1 MAGRLRLP
9 SRPSRSARDEMRMTL
24 IEHLDELRSRLIKIG
39 IAFFGVSIIAWFF
52 RERIFEWILAPAGG
66 ALEGKLNVTGV
77 TEQLFTD
84 MKLALYVGFL
94 LTVPILLYQI
104 WAFVAPAVG
113 DMGRAFTY
121 TIISLA
127 SALFIAGVAFG
138 YFVVLPIGTQF
149 LLNWDT
155 DRFDPIIT
163 AQSYLPF
170 VTRFLLAFGIVFEL
184 PAATYV
190 AAKLELVDAPLLR
203 RYRKH
208 AIIVNTVLAA
218 ALTPGQ
224 DPYSMLLMAVP
235 MIVMYEISI
244 LIARYVNPTTEV
256 TAHALARN
264 DEDDDQHEGEE
275 PEVEDEANEPEIDG
289 FEETDD
295 PSENGH
301 ERDL

>member
-9 SRPSRSARDEMRMTL
+9 SRPRDEARMTL
-24 IEHLDELRSRLIKIG
+24 IEHLDELRSRIIKVG
-39 IAFFGVSIIAWFF
+39 VAFFAVAVVAWFF
-52 RERIFEWILAPAGG
+52 RAQIFEWLLAPAGD
-66 ALEGKLNVTGV
+66 ALSGKLNVTSV

-94 LTVPILLYQI
+94 LTIPVLLYQV

-121 TIISLA
+121 TIITLA
-127 SALFIAGVAFG
+127 SALFLAGVAFG

-149 LLNWDT
+149 LLTWAP
-155 DRFDPIIT
+155 DRYETIIT
-163 AQSYLPF
+163 SQYYLQF

-190 AAKLELVDAPLLR
+190 GAKLGLIDAPFLK
-203 RYRKH
+203 RYRRH
-208 AIIVNTVLAA
+208 AIVINFVLAA

-224 DPYSMLLMAVP
+224 DPYSMVLMALP
-235 MIVMYEISI
+235 MIVMYELSI
-244 LIARYVNPTTEV
+244 VIARYVNPV
-256 TAHALARN
+256 
-264 DEDDDQHEGEE
+264 
-275 PEVEDEANEPEIDG
+275 PEVGGDEPATGEDEPY
-289 FEETDD
+289 EEDA
-295 PSENGH
+295 SELEQVASREEDEV

>member
-1 MAGRLRLP
+1 
-9 SRPSRSARDEMRMTL
+9 MTL
-24 IEHLDELRSRLIKIG
+24 IEHLDELRSRIIRVG
-39 IAFFGVSIIAWFF
+39 IAFFGVAIVAWFF
-52 RERIFEWILAPAGG
+52 RERIFDWLLAPAGD
-66 ALEGKLNVTGV
+66 ALQGKLNVTGV

-94 LTVPILLYQI
+94 LTIPVLLYQV

-113 DMGRAFTY
+113 DMGRVFTY
-121 TIISLA
+121 TIISMA

-138 YFVVLPIGTQF
+138 YFIVLPIGTQF
-149 LLNWDT
+149 LLGWDT
-155 DRFDPIIT
+155 ERFDPIIT

-190 AAKLELVDAPLLR
+190 AAKLELVDAPLLK

-208 AIIVNTVLAA
+208 AIILNTVLAA

-235 MIVMYEISI
+235 MIVMYEVSI
-244 LIARYVNPTTEV
+244 LIARYVNPSTEV
-256 TAHALARN
+256 TAHELAREP
-264 DEDDDQHEGEE
+264 DEHESEGEADE
-275 PEVEDEANEPEIDG
+275 SGIGDFED
-289 FEETDD
+289 TDD
-295 PSENGH
+295 HPENGH

>member
-9 SRPSRSARDEMRMTL
+9 SRPRGPREEMRMTL
-24 IEHLDELRSRLIKIG
+24 IGHLDELRSRIIRVG
-39 IAFFGVSIIAWFF
+39 IAFFGVAIVAWFF
-52 RERIFEWILAPAGG
+52 RERIFDWLLAPAGD
-66 ALEGKLNVTGV
+66 ALQGKLNVTGV

-94 LTVPILLYQI
+94 LTVPILLYQL

-113 DMGRAFTY
+113 DMGRVFTY
-121 TIISLA
+121 TIISMA

-149 LLNWDT
+149 LLSWDT

-190 AAKLELVDAPLLR
+190 AAKLELVDAPLLKK
-203 RYRKH
+203 YRKH
-208 AIIVNTVLAA
+208 AIILNTVLAA

-224 DPYSMLLMAVP
+224 DPYSMILMAAP
-235 MIVMYEISI
+235 MIVMYELSI
-244 LIARYVNPTTEV
+244 IIARYVNPVSEV
-256 TAHALARN
+256 AVHELAT
-264 DEDDDQHEGEE
+264 DEDEELEEDDSEYEG
-275 PEVEDEANEPEIDG
+275 VE
-289 FEETDD
+289 
-295 PSENGH
+295 
-301 ERDL
+301 R

>member
-1 MAGRLRLP
+1 MASRLRLP
-9 SRPSRSARDEMRMTL
+9 SRPRDEMRMTL
-24 IEHLDELRSRLIKIG
+24 IEHLDELRSRIIKVG
-39 IAFFGVSIIAWFF
+39 IAFFGVAIVAWFF
-52 RERIFEWILAPAGG
+52 RERIFDWLLAPAGG
-66 ALEGKLNVTGV
+66 ALQGKLNVTGV

-94 LTVPILLYQI
+94 LTIPILLYQV

-121 TIISLA
+121 TIISMA

-138 YFVVLPIGTQF
+138 YFVVLPVGTQF

-155 DRFDPIIT
+155 ERFDPIIT

-190 AAKLELVDAPLLR
+190 AAKLELVDAPLLK

-208 AIIVNTVLAA
+208 AIILNTVLAA

-224 DPYSMLLMAVP
+224 DPYSMILMAVP

-256 TAHALARN
+256 TAHELAR
-264 DEDDDQHEGEE
+264 DDEGEE
-275 PEVEDEANEPEIDG
+275 PEEDEAEAPEISD
-289 FEETDD
+289 FEDTDD
-295 PSENGH
+295 HPENGH

>member
-1 MAGRLRLP
+1 
-9 SRPSRSARDEMRMTL
+9 MTL
-24 IEHLDELRSRLIKIG
+24 IEHLDELRSRIIRVG
-39 IAFFGVSIIAWFF
+39 IAFFGVAIVAWFF
-52 RERIFEWILAPAGG
+52 RERIFDWLLAPAGD
-66 ALEGKLNVTGV
+66 ALQGKLNVTGV

-94 LTVPILLYQI
+94 LTIPVLLYQV

-121 TIISLA
+121 TIISMA

-138 YFVVLPIGTQF
+138 YFIVLPVGTQF
-149 LLNWDT
+149 LLSWDT
-155 DRFDPIIT
+155 ERFDPIIT

-190 AAKLELVDAPLLR
+190 AAKLELVDAPLLK

-208 AIIVNTVLAA
+208 AIILNTVLAA

-224 DPYSMLLMAVP
+224 DPYSMVLMAVP
-235 MIVMYEISI
+235 MIVMYEVSI

-256 TAHALARN
+256 TAHELVRD
-264 DEDDDQHEGEE
+264 DEDESEVHEADE
-275 PEVEDEANEPEIDG
+275 PEVSDFED
-289 FEETDD
+289 TDD
-295 PSENGH
+295 HRENGH

>member
-9 SRPSRSARDEMRMTL
+9 SRPRGPRDEMRMTL
-24 IEHLDELRSRLIKIG
+24 IEHLDELRSRIIKVG
-39 IAFFGVSIIAWFF
+39 VAFFGVSVVAWFF
-52 RERIFEWILAPAGG
+52 RERIFDWLLAPAGG
-66 ALEGKLNVTGV
+66 ALQGKLNVTGV

-94 LTVPILLYQI
+94 LTIPVLLYQV

-121 TIISLA
+121 TIISMA

-138 YFVVLPIGTQF
+138 YFIVLPVGTQF
-149 LLNWDT
+149 LLSWDT
-155 DRFDPIIT
+155 ERFDPIIT

-190 AAKLELVDAPLLR
+190 AAKLELVDAPLLK

-208 AIIVNTVLAA
+208 AIILNTVLAA

-224 DPYSMLLMAVP
+224 DPYSMILMAVP

-256 TAHALARN
+256 TAHELVR
-264 DEDDDQHEGEE
+264 DD
-275 PEVEDEANEPEIDG
+275 EDEAEDHEADEPEISD
-289 FEETDD
+289 FEDTDD
-295 PSENGH
+295 HPENGH

>member
-1 MAGRLRLP
+1 
-9 SRPSRSARDEMRMTL
+9 MTL
-24 IEHLDELRSRLIKIG
+24 IEHLDELRSRIIKVG
-39 IAFFGVSIIAWFF
+39 IAFLGVAIVAWFF
-52 RERIFEWILAPAGG
+52 RERIFDWLLAPAGG
-66 ALEGKLNVTGV
+66 ALQGKLNVTGV

-94 LTVPILLYQI
+94 LTIPVLLYQV

-121 TIISLA
+121 TIISMA

-138 YFVVLPIGTQF
+138 YFIVLPIGTQF
-149 LLNWDT
+149 LLGWDT
-155 DRFDPIIT
+155 ERFDPIIT

-170 VTRFLLAFGIVFEL
+170 VTRFLLAFGIVFEF

-190 AAKLELVDAPLLR
+190 AAKLELVDAPLLK

-208 AIIVNTVLAA
+208 AIILNTVLAA

-224 DPYSMLLMAVP
+224 DPYSMVLMAVP

-256 TAHALARN
+256 TAHELVR
-264 DEDDDQHEGEE
+264 DD
-275 PEVEDEANEPEIDG
+275 EDEAEEHEPDEPDIGD
-289 FEETDD
+289 FEDTDD
-295 PSENGH
+295 HPENGH

>member
-1 MAGRLRLP
+1 
-9 SRPSRSARDEMRMTL
+9 MTL
-24 IEHLDELRSRLIKIG
+24 IEHLDELRSRIIRVG
-39 IAFFGVSIIAWFF
+39 IAFFGVAIVAWFF
-52 RERIFEWILAPAGG
+52 RERIFDWLLAPAGD
-66 ALEGKLNVTGV
+66 ALQGKLNVTGV

-94 LTVPILLYQI
+94 LTIPVLLYQV

-121 TIISLA
+121 TIISMA

-138 YFVVLPIGTQF
+138 YFIVLPIGTQF
-149 LLNWDT
+149 LLGWDT
-155 DRFDPIIT
+155 ERFDPIIT

-190 AAKLELVDAPLLR
+190 AAKLELVDAPLLK

-208 AIIVNTVLAA
+208 AIILNTVLAA

-224 DPYSMLLMAVP
+224 DPYSMVLMAVP
-235 MIVMYEISI
+235 MIVMYEVSI
-244 LIARYVNPTTEV
+244 LIARYVNPSTEV
-256 TAHALARN
+256 TAHELAREP
-264 DEDDDQHEGEE
+264 DEHETEGEADE
-275 PEVEDEANEPEIDG
+275 SVGDFED
-289 FEETDD
+289 TDD
-295 PSENGH
+295 HPENGH

>member
-1 MAGRLRLP
+1 
-9 SRPSRSARDEMRMTL
+9 MTL
-24 IEHLDELRSRLIKIG
+24 IEHLDELRSRIIRVG
-39 IAFFGVSIIAWFF
+39 IAFFGVAIVAWFF
-52 RERIFEWILAPAGG
+52 RERIFDWLLAPAGD
-66 ALEGKLNVTGV
+66 ALQGKLNVTGV

-94 LTVPILLYQI
+94 LTIPVLLYQV

-121 TIISLA
+121 TIISMA

-138 YFVVLPIGTQF
+138 YFIVLPIGTQF
-149 LLNWDT
+149 LLGWDT
-155 DRFDPIIT
+155 ERFDPIIT

-190 AAKLELVDAPLLR
+190 AAKLELVDAPLLK

-208 AIIVNTVLAA
+208 AIILNTFLAA

-224 DPYSMLLMAVP
+224 DPYSMVLMAVP
-235 MIVMYEISI
+235 MIAMYEVSI
-244 LIARYVNPTTEV
+244 LIARYVNPSTEV
-256 TAHALARN
+256 TAHELAREP
-264 DEDDDQHEGEE
+264 DEHETEGEADE
-275 PEVEDEANEPEIDG
+275 SGIGDFED
-289 FEETDD
+289 TDD
-295 PSENGH
+295 HPENGH

>member
-1 MAGRLRLP
+1 
-9 SRPSRSARDEMRMTL
+9 MTL
-24 IEHLDELRSRLIKIG
+24 IEHLDELRSRIIKVG
-39 IAFFGVSIIAWFF
+39 IAFFGVAIVAWFF
-52 RERIFEWILAPAGG
+52 RERIFEWLLAPAGD
-66 ALEGKLNVTGV
+66 ALQGKLNVTGV

-94 LTVPILLYQI
+94 LTIPILLYQV

-113 DMGRAFTY
+113 DMGRVFTY
-121 TIISLA
+121 TIISMA

-138 YFVVLPIGTQF
+138 YFIVLPIGTQF
-149 LLNWDT
+149 LLSWDT
-155 DRFDPIIT
+155 ERFDPIIT

-190 AAKLELVDAPLLR
+190 AAKLELVDAPLLK

-208 AIIVNTVLAA
+208 AIILNTVLAA

-224 DPYSMLLMAVP
+224 DPYSMVLMAVP

-256 TAHALARN
+256 TAHELVR
-264 DEDDDQHEGEE
+264 DDGTTRTEAEE
-275 PEVEDEANEPEIDG
+275 PEADEPDIGDFEDTEDHP
-289 FEETDD
+289 
-295 PSENGH
+295 ENGH

>member
-1 MAGRLRLP
+1 
-9 SRPSRSARDEMRMTL
+9 MTL
-24 IEHLDELRSRLIKIG
+24 IEHLDELRSRIIKVG
-39 IAFFGVSIIAWFF
+39 IAFFGVAIVAWFF
-52 RERIFEWILAPAGG
+52 RERIFEWLLDPAGP

-94 LTVPILLYQI
+94 LTVPILLYQL

-127 SALFIAGVAFG
+127 SALFLAGVAFG

-155 DRFDPIIT
+155 ERFDPIIT

-190 AAKLELVDAPLLR
+190 AAKLELVDAPLLKK
-203 RYRKH
+203 YRKH
-208 AIIVNTVLAA
+208 AIIANTVLAA

-244 LIARYVNPTTEV
+244 IIARYVNPTTEV
-256 TAHALARN
+256 TAHELARN
-264 DEDDDQHEGEE
+264 DEDVDEDEE
-275 PEVEDEANEPEIDG
+275 PAADEADDPDTDG
-289 FEETDD
+289 FEDPDD
-295 PSENGH
+295 HSENGH

>member
-1 MAGRLRLP
+1 
-9 SRPSRSARDEMRMTL
+9 MTL
-24 IEHLDELRSRLIKIG
+24 IEHLDELRSRIIKVG
-39 IAFFGVSIIAWFF
+39 IAFFGVAIVAWFF
-52 RERIFEWILAPAGG
+52 RERIFEWLLDPAGP

-94 LTVPILLYQI
+94 LTVPILLYQL

-127 SALFIAGVAFG
+127 SALFLAGVAFG

-155 DRFDPIIT
+155 ERFDPIIT

-190 AAKLELVDAPLLR
+190 AAKLELVDAPLLKK
-203 RYRKH
+203 YRKH
-208 AIIVNTVLAA
+208 AIIANTVLAA

-244 LIARYVNPTTEV
+244 IIARYVNPTTEV
-256 TAHALARN
+256 TAHELARD
-264 DEDDDQHEGEE
+264 DEDVDEDEE
-275 PEVEDEANEPEIDG
+275 PATDGADDPDTDG
-289 FEETDD
+289 FEDPDD
-295 PSENGH
+295 HSENGH

>member
-1 MAGRLRLP
+1 
-9 SRPSRSARDEMRMTL
+9 MTL
-24 IEHLDELRSRLIKIG
+24 IEHLDELRSRIIKVG
-39 IAFFGVSIIAWFF
+39 VAFLAVSIVAWFF
-52 RERIFEWILAPAGG
+52 RKRIFDWLLAPAGD

-94 LTVPILLYQI
+94 LTIPVLLYQV

-113 DMGRAFTY
+113 DMGRVFTY
-121 TIISLA
+121 TIISMA

-138 YFVVLPIGTQF
+138 YFVVLPVGTQF
-149 LLNWDT
+149 LLSWDT
-155 DRFDPIIT
+155 ERFDPIIT

-190 AAKLELVDAPLLR
+190 AAKLELVDAPLLK

-208 AIIVNTVLAA
+208 AIILNTILAA

-224 DPYSMLLMAVP
+224 DPYSMILMAVP
-235 MIVMYEISI
+235 MIVMYELSI
-244 LIARYVNPTTEV
+244 IIARYVNPTTEI
-256 TAHALARN
+256 TAHELAR
-264 DEDDDQHEGEE
+264 DEEDEE
-275 PEVEDEANEPEIDG
+275 PEADDEPQTVG
-289 FEETDD
+289 FEDADD
-295 PSENGH
+295 HPENGH

>member
-1 MAGRLRLP
+1 
-9 SRPSRSARDEMRMTL
+9 MTL
-24 IEHLDELRSRLIKIG
+24 IEHLDELRSRIIRVG
-39 IAFFGVSIIAWFF
+39 IAFFGVAIVAWFF
-52 RERIFEWILAPAGG
+52 RERIFEWLLAPAGD
-66 ALEGKLNVTGV
+66 ALQGKLNVTGV

-94 LTVPILLYQI
+94 LTVPILLYQL

-113 DMGRAFTY
+113 DMGRVFTY
-121 TIISLA
+121 TIISMA

-149 LLNWDT
+149 LLSWDT
-155 DRFDPIIT
+155 DRFEPIIT

-190 AAKLELVDAPLLR
+190 AAKLELVDAPLLK

-208 AIIVNTVLAA
+208 AIILNTVLAA

-224 DPYSMLLMAVP
+224 DPYSMVLMAVP

-256 TAHALARN
+256 TAHELVRD
-264 DEDDDQHEGEE
+264 DEDEGEE
-275 PEVEDEANEPEIDG
+275 PETEEPDIGDFED
-289 FEETDD
+289 TDD
-295 PSENGH
+295 HPENGH

>member
-9 SRPSRSARDEMRMTL
+9 SRPRGPRDEMRMTL
-24 IEHLDELRSRLIKIG
+24 IEHLDELRSRIIKVS
-39 IAFFGVSIIAWFF
+39 IAFFGVAVVAWFF
-52 RERIFEWILAPAGG
+52 RERIFDWLLAPAGD
-66 ALEGKLNVTGV
+66 ALQGKLNVTGV

-94 LTVPILLYQI
+94 LTIPILLYQV

-113 DMGRAFTY
+113 DMGRVFTY
-121 TIISLA
+121 TIISMA
-127 SALFIAGVAFG
+127 SGLFIAGVAFG
-138 YFVVLPIGTQF
+138 YFIVLPIGTQF
-149 LLNWDT
+149 LLSWDT
-155 DRFDPIIT
+155 ERFEPIIT

-190 AAKLELVDAPLLR
+190 AAKLELVDAPLLKK
-203 RYRKH
+203 YRKH
-208 AIIVNTVLAA
+208 AIILNTVLAA

-224 DPYSMLLMAVP
+224 DPYSMVLMAVP

-256 TAHALARN
+256 TARELVRD
-264 DEDDDQHEGEE
+264 DEDETEE
-275 PEVEDEANEPEIDG
+275 RGADEPEIDD

-295 PSENGH
+295 HPENGH